1 MTQPTTPGSR
11 EQMWHDQF
19 SEVDREIS
27 KMAALTGIDLLDRSQ
42 VQRVPANDAG
52 VCRHDNALAFYKLHT
67 LLTAHHL
74 LRDRAADEIGQAGA
88 QAAIDDV
95 VVQLMRK
102 FGAAASASGQP

>member
-42 VQRVPANDAG
+42 VQSVLSSDAG
-52 VCRHDNALAFYKLHT
+52 VCRHDNALAFDKLQT
-67 LLTAHHL
+67 LLKAHHL
-74 LRDRAADEIGQAGA
+74 LRDRAAEQIGQAGA
-88 QAAIDDV
+88 QTAIDDV
-95 VVQLMRK
+95 GAELIRR
-102 FGAAASASGQP
+102 FSAAASASGQP